1 MEAVGLNSEVLAGG
15 KKFHIQTNIVEPGNK
30 IISNVFD
37 KGRVIIKKESLING
51 ETDDEIKDL
60 VQSLHKDV
68 TSELQLLF
76 YISEKVQT
84 IKHAASNN
92 KLGIVFSNR
101 QLYDEAIKE
110 FKKAIELDD
119 GFTEAYKNLGE
130 VYLKNKQYDEALATL
145 TDGLAKQSDFP
156 DLHNSL
162 GMVYLEQGQYVEA
175 IAAFN
180 AALAKNSYFTKSH
193 LNLSVTLLK
202 SIMNDI
208 DEDELPSF
216 DKRREMAISHIQIVE
231 NFIDSDKLIE
241 AYQHF
246 DDDDLEKTVEV
257 LQEVNRENYTT
268 LGTDIENEFY
278 LKFMFGGK
286 GKDDAFIQEHIL
298 KLKELINKY
307 PKYAD
312 LRNNLGIAY
321 LIQCRNL
328 FLNAL
333 EEFRQAL
340 KINPGFKKAEKNLK
354 LAENDGKGFL
364 ILLRAIL
371 K

>member
-1 MEAVGLNSEVLAGG
+1 MEAMGLNSEIIAGG
-15 KKFHIQTNIVEPGNK
+15 KKFHIQTSIVEPGNK

-37 KGRVIIKKESLING
+37 EGRVIMKRELPVNG
-51 ETDDEIKDL
+51 ENDDSIN
-60 VQSLHKDV
+60 QMINNLHKDV
-68 TSELQLLF
+68 TSELELLF

-92 KLGIVFSNR
+92 KLGIVFSNK
-101 QLYDEAIKE
+101 QLNDEAIKE
-110 FKKAIELDD
+110 FRKAIEIDPD
-119 GFTEAYKNLGE
+119 FIEAYKNLGD
-130 VYLKNKQYDEALATL
+130 VYLKMNQFDDALNILKQ
-145 TDGLAKQSDFP
+145 GLEKQPDYP

-162 GMVYLEQGQYVEA
+162 GMVYLKQERYADAVAE
-175 IAAFN
+175 FN
-180 AALAKNSYFTKSH
+180 TALAKNSYFAKSH
-193 LNLSVTLLK
+193 LNLSIAMLQ
-202 SIMNDI
+202 SIQKAAD
-208 DEDELPSF
+208 DDQLP
-216 DKRREMAISHIQIVE
+216 DVEKRKEIAISHLQIVE
-231 NFIDSDKLIE
+231 NFIDSDRLIE
-241 AYQHF
+241 AYQCY
-246 DDDDLEKTVEV
+246 DDGDLEKTIAV
-257 LQEVNRENYTT
+257 LEDVNRDHYAT
-268 LGTDIENEFY
+268 LGIDIEHEFY

-286 GKDDAFIQEHIL
+286 GKDDKFIQDHIR

-340 KINPGFKKAEKNLK
+340 KINPGFKKAAKNLK